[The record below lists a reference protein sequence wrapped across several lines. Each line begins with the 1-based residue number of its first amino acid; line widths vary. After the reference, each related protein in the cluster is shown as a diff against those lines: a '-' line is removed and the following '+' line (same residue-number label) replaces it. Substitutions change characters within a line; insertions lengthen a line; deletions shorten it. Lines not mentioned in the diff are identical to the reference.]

1 MNEHEPQLRLRQAQP
16 YLAIAAHVPTQAE
29 FRRAADRGFP
39 ELFGWL
45 AEHGVEPAGPLFIRY
60 VEVDDA
66 GDPLDVELAVPVAAR
81 VKGDGRVKADALPA
95 GRWATFLHIGPY
107 THATEPDLAAGRA
120 ALRAWADAQGLTRV
134 GYAEHFIKGPGE
146 EGDYTKWETE
156 LAYLTT
162 A

>member
-1 MNEHEPQLRLRQAQP
+1 MNEHEPQLRLRQARP

-45 AEHGVEPAGPLFIRY
+45 AEHGVEPA
-60 VEVDDA
+60 
-66 GDPLDVELAVPVAAR
+66 
-81 VKGDGRVKADALPA
+81 
-95 GRWATFLHIGPY
+95 
-107 THATEPDLAAGRA
+107 
-120 ALRAWADAQGLTRV
+120 
-134 GYAEHFIKGPGE
+134 E